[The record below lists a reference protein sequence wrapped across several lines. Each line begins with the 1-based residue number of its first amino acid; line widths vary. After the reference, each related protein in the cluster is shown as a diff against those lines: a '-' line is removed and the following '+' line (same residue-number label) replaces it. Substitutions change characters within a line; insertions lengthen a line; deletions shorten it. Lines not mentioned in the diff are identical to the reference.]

1 LRDGVKRSWPY
12 SMCYMDVT
20 DLLEELGRVATDT
33 DRQRAQASERLLKAV
48 GEASEQGLTQM
59 QIARS
64 IGRSQP
70 EVSRLI
76 RAYRESRF
84 RPKTR
89 LGRLLKQHRD
99 EILTIA
105 QAHKASNLRVFGSVA
120 RGEDEPSSDIDL
132 LVDLAPDAD
141 LFDVAG
147 LNVELE
153 HLLGHSVDVVPARLL
168 KPRVAASALADAV
181 AL

>member
-1 LRDGVKRSWPY
+1 
-12 SMCYMDVT
+12 MCYMT
-20 DLLEELGRVATDT
+20 EIADLMEELRKVATES
-33 DRQRAQASERLLKAV
+33 DRQRAQASARLLKAV
-48 GEASEQGLTQM
+48 GEAAEQGLTQV

-76 RAYRESRF
+76 RTYRAAKF
-84 RPKTR
+84 RPR
-89 LGRLLKQHRD
+89 SSLGRLLKQHRN

-105 QAHKASNLRVFGSVA
+105 KAHKASNVRVFGSVV

-141 LFDVAG
+141 LLDVAG
-147 LNVELE
+147 LTVELE
-153 HLLGHSVDVVPARLL
+153 RLLGRHVDLVPARML
-168 KPRVAASALADAV
+168 KPRVASSALAE
-181 AL
+181 ALAL

>member
-1 LRDGVKRSWPY
+1 MSYMTDADG
-12 SMCYMDVT
+12 
-20 DLLEELGRVATDT
+20 LLEELSRVATET
-33 DRQRAQASERLLKAV
+33 DRQRADASARLLKAV
-48 GEASEQGLTQM
+48 GEASERGLTQV

-76 RAYRESRF
+76 RTYRTAKF
-84 RPKTR
+84 RPRSR
-89 LGRLLKQHRD
+89 LGKVLKQHRD
-99 EILTIA
+99 EILSIA
-105 QAHKASNLRVFGSVA
+105 EAHKASNVRVFGSVA

-141 LFDVAG
+141 LLDLAG
-147 LNVELE
+147 LNVDLE
-153 HLLGHSVDVVPARLL
+153 RLLGHAVDVVPARML
-168 KPRVAASALADAV
+168 KPRVAPSALADAV

>member
-1 LRDGVKRSWPY
+1 
-12 SMCYMDVT
+12 MCYMTEADEV
-20 DLLEELGRVATDT
+20 LEQLSKVAIET
-33 DRQRAQASERLLKAV
+33 DRQRAQASARLLKAV
-48 GEASEQGLTQM
+48 GEASERGLTQI

-76 RAYRESRF
+76 RAYRAGKF
-84 RPKTR
+84 RPRSR
-89 LGRLLKQHRD
+89 LGRVLKQHRD

-105 QAHKASNLRVFGSVA
+105 KRYKASNVRVFGSVA

-141 LFDVAG
+141 LLDLAG
-147 LNVELE
+147 LNVDLE
-153 HLLGHSVDVVPARLL
+153 RLLGHAVDVVPARML
-168 KPRVAASALADAV
+168 KPRIAPSALADAV